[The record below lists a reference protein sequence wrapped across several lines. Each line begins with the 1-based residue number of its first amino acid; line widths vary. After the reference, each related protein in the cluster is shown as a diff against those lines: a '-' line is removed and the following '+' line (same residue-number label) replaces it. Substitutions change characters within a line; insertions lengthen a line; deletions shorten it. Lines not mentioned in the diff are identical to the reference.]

1 MCVRATFG
9 KWICRKRL
17 PEKGTAVESGTA
29 TRTITLQD
37 SIQISEDAV
46 FRELDG
52 GVVILNLDTG
62 IYFGL
67 NPTGTRIWNLIAQH
81 GSLQK
86 AFETMT
92 EEYEAPT
99 ESLENDILQLV
110 GQLCEKGLVSAS
122 PHGTQQ

>member
-1 MCVRATFG
+1 M
-9 KWICRKRL
+9 
-17 PEKGTAVESGTA
+17 ESGTA
-29 TRTITLQD
+29 TRAIALED
-37 SIQISEDAV
+37 CVQISEDAV

-52 GVVILNLDTG
+52 EVVILNLDTG

-86 AFETMT
+86 VLETMT

-110 GQLCEKGLVSAS
+110 GQLCEKGLVSVS
-122 PHGTQQ
+122 PAHGSQQ